1 MPTVLVIDDEP
12 VIRMLYTAE
21 LRRRGHRAEAVDG
34 VSEEVETTLDRVAP
48 DLVVLDIRLGE
59 GACGL
64 DLLQK
69 IRSRHPRLPVV
80 LCTAYDCFRHDLKSI
95 AADAYVVKSS
105 DTGPLLRAVEDLLA
119 RSASASPSAPSGR
132 ASG

>member
-12 VIRMLYTAE
+12 LIRLLYTE
-21 LRRRGHRAEAVDG
+21 EFRRLGLVAEAFDGTSEDVDA
-34 VSEEVETTLDRVAP
+34 VLDRLAP

-59 GACGL
+59 GASGL
-64 DLLQK
+64 DLLQR
-69 IRSRHPRLPVV
+69 IRTRHPHLPVV

-105 DTGPLLRAVEDLLA
+105 DVDELVRTVQSLLDRP
-119 RSASASPSAPSGR
+119 PSR
-132 ASG
+132 

>member
-1 MPTVLVIDDEP
+1 MSTVLIIDDEP
-12 VIRMLYTAE
+12 VIRMLYTTE
-21 LRRRGHRAEAVDG
+21 LRRLGHRVEAVDG
-34 VSEEVETTLDRVAP
+34 TSEDIEPILDRLVP

-69 IRSRHPRLPVV
+69 IRSRHPQLPVV

-105 DTGPLLRAVEDLLA
+105 DTAPLLRTIEDLLA
-119 RSASASPSAPSGR
+119 RR
-132 ASG
+132 AKA